1 MRASLDTNV
10 IIHLYRSNQQNILF
24 DLFSDGLFVYS
35 FIVDIELAH
44 HGKDVLPMVL
54 ADIKNN
60 QITIIDDNWLKSK
73 GIFSLFRDNFRE
85 ECALFN
91 PDDTGEAYAIALAR
105 TLGVMSIVTD
115 DTKLGGPHATLMRL
129 PESEVIPF
137 AFYEVIILLFLTG
150 KISAKEAV
158 EKFNCVINN
167 SNELSFSF
175 KSKLKFFVK
184 RFIKDPYS
192 ERERYWIENYCKDAS
207 VDLIVKLREL
217 NRLL

>member
-73 GIFSLFRDNFRE
+73 GIFSLFRENFRE

-129 PESEVIPF
+129 PESEVMPF

-158 EKFNCVINN
+158 EKFNCVINT

-175 KSKLKFFVK
+175 KSKLRFFVK

-217 NRLL
+217 NRFL